1 MAFKELSQEECLLA
15 GHAACAGCAAS
26 LSIRLTY
33 KVLGPR
39 TIFVVPACCTT
50 VIESPYP
57 HTSFASPL
65 LNVAFETTA
74 AVASGLVAALKRRK
88 VKDVN
93 VVGWAGDGGTADIGI
108 QALSG
113 AAERDTD
120 FIYICYDNEAYGN
133 TGFQRSSASPYGSWT
148 TTTPSGKREHKKN
161 VPMIMAAHSIPYVA
175 TACPSYPLDMITK
188 LKKAKEMHGTR
199 YIQILAPCS
208 PGWRYPTEKT
218 IEIGRMAVLTGMW
231 ALFEVEHGKF
241 SLNNPSA
248 SLVDKARRK
257 PVEEYLRTQG
267 RFGNL
272 TNEDIAVIQ
281 RWIDETWE
289 NYKKLH
295 SDV

>member
-1 MAFKELSQEECLLA
+1 MALKELSQEECLLA
-15 GHAACAGCAAS
+15 GNAACAGCGAS

-39 TIFVVPACCTT
+39 TIFIVPACCTT

-148 TTTPSGKREHKKN
+148 TTTPSGKKEHKKN
-161 VPMIMAAHSIPYVA
+161 VPMIMAAHNIPYVA
-175 TACPSYPLDMITK
+175 TACPSYPLDMIAK
-188 LKKAKEMHGTR
+188 LKKAKEIHGTR

-208 PGWRYPTEKT
+208 PGWRFPTEKT

-231 ALFEVEHGKF
+231 ALFEVEYSKF
-241 SLNNPSA
+241 RLNNPSA

-257 PVEEYLRTQG
+257 PVEEYLRMQG
-267 RFGNL
+267 RFSNL
-272 TNEDIAVIQ
+272 TNEDIVVIQ
-281 RWIDETWE
+281 KWIDEAWE

>member
-1 MAFKELSQEECLLA
+1 MAFKELSKEECLLA

-39 TIFVVPACCTT
+39 TIFIVPACCTT
-50 VIESPYP
+50 VIESPFP

-88 VKDVN
+88 IKDVN

-120 FIYICYDNEAYGN
+120 FTYICYDNEAYGN
-133 TGFQRSSASPYGSWT
+133 TGFQRSGASPYGSWT
-148 TTTPSGKREHKKN
+148 TTTPSGKKEHKKN
-161 VPMIMAAHSIPYVA
+161 VPLIMAAHNIPYVA
-175 TACPSYPLDMITK
+175 TASPSYPLDMIAK
-188 LKKAKEMHGTR
+188 LKKAKEIRGTR
-199 YIQILAPCS
+199 YIQILTPCS
-208 PGWRYPTEKT
+208 PGWHYPTEKT
-218 IEIGRMAVLTGMW
+218 IEMGRMAVLTGMW
-231 ALFEVEHGKF
+231 ALFEVDHGKF
-241 SLNNPSA
+241 RLTDRSV
-248 SLVDKARRK
+248 SLVDKAKRK
-257 PVEEYLRTQG
+257 PVEEYLRMQG
-267 RFGNL
+267 RFSNL
-272 TNEDIAVIQ
+272 TNEDITVIQ
-281 RWIDETWE
+281 KWIDETWE

>member
-1 MAFKELSQEECLLA
+1 MALKELSKEEYLLA
-15 GHAACAGCAAS
+15 GNAACAGCAAS

-57 HTSFASPL
+57 HTSFTSPL

-88 VKDVN
+88 IKDVN

-113 AAERDTD
+113 AAERGTD

-133 TGFQRSSASPYGSWT
+133 TGFQRSGSSPYGSWT
-148 TTTPSGKREHKKN
+148 TTTPSGKKEHKKD
-161 VPMIMAAHSIPYVA
+161 VPMIMAAHGIPYVA
-175 TACPSYPLDMITK
+175 TACPSYPLDMISK

-218 IEIGRMAVLTGMW
+218 IEVGRMAVLTGMW

-241 SLNNPSA
+241 RLNNPSA
-248 SLVDKARRK
+248 SLIDKARRK
-257 PVEEYLRTQG
+257 PVEEYLRMQG
-267 RFGNL
+267 RFSNL

>member
-1 MAFKELSQEECLLA
+1 MAFKQLSKEECLLA
-15 GHAACAGCAAS
+15 GNAACAGCAAS

-120 FIYICYDNEAYGN
+120 LIYICYDNEAYGN

-148 TTTPSGKREHKKN
+148 TTTPSGKKEHKKN
-161 VPMIMAAHSIPYVA
+161 VPMIMTAHGIPYVA
-175 TACPSYPLDMITK
+175 TASPSYPLDMISK

-241 SLNNPSA
+241 RLSNPSV

-257 PVEEYLRTQG
+257 PVEEYLRMQG
-267 RFGNL
+267 RFSNL
-272 TNEDIAVIQ
+272 TKEDIAVIQ
-281 RWIDETWE
+281 RWIDDTWE
-289 NYKKLH
+289 NYKKLQ